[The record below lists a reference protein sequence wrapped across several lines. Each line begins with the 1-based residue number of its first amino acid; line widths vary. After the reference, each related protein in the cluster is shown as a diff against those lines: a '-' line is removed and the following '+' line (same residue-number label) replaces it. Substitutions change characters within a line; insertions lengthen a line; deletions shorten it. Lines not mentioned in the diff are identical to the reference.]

1 MYALFSAMYG
11 TDLFEPGNRLF
22 IEAICCSKM
31 AMMPCRMNAKSFG
44 RCWRGD
50 GVH

>member
-11 TDLFEPGNRLF
+11 TDLFEPGSRLF
-22 IEAICCSKM
+22 MEAICCSKM

-44 RCWRGD
+44 RC
-50 GVH
+50 